1 MNPAMKLNCF
11 PAYLFVSDNANLLD
25 IAESSKV
32 GRFIPYNVDESAVTG
47 YPCGMTY
54 QPAPISHDP
63 HTLPQLPGWV
73 TSGRAKT
80 PETVAFRSGA
90 ALTVLDQLIGD
101 PKFGVPVRLLAN
113 RLALS
118 AATATSKLEG
128 RLAREADIRDA
139 YHLTPPGEAR
149 GPDGDLLAFW
159 RDTVRPRAGETD
171 EIADLVGAEYA
182 GEAGVWLDAGLE
194 RARTHGPL
202 AGSGAVLRDVLHADD
217 RAERVACLLSDIV
230 LARLL
235 NWKTVL
241 PISARRLTKAALRNL
256 TSNGQGAELAVQVR
270 ILESIEKTIRLA
282 RGLACR
288 AEALRVV
295 APKLRAKGSEA
306 AVDLFLTEDAVAPA
320 SMLSPRIR
328 GTNIPMSDRAAR
340 RFCDRLVELGVA
352 QELTGRPTFRL
363 YGIAS

>member
-1 MNPAMKLNCF
+1 
-11 PAYLFVSDNANLLD
+11 
-25 IAESSKV
+25 
-32 GRFIPYNVDESAVTG
+32 
-47 YPCGMTY
+47 MTY
-54 QPAPISHDP
+54 QPATISDDLN
-63 HTLPQLPGWV
+63 TLPQLPGWV
-73 TSGRAKT
+73 TSGGAET
-80 PETVAFRSGA
+80 LETVAFRSGA
-90 ALTVLDQLIGD
+90 ALTVLDQLVSD
-101 PKFGVPVRLLAN
+101 PRHGVPAKLLAN

-159 RDTVRPRAGETD
+159 REAVRLQLRGPK
-171 EIADLVGAEYA
+171 EIADLIGPHLVEDLAD
-182 GEAGVWLDAGLE
+182 WLDIGQD

-202 AGSGAVLRDVLHADD
+202 AGGVEVLRAMLKADD

-230 LARLL
+230 LARAL
-235 NWKTVL
+235 NWKAVL
-241 PISARRLTKAALRNL
+241 PVTAQQLTKGILRDLAAG
-256 TSNGQGAELAVQVR
+256 GQGAKLAVQAR
-270 ILESIEKTIRLA
+270 ILESIRETIRLA
-282 RGLACR
+282 RDLVRR
-288 AEALRVV
+288 AEALRAV
-295 APKLRAKGSEA
+295 APKLRAKGSDA

-328 GTNIPMSDRAAR
+328 GTSIPMTDRAAR

-352 QELTGRPTFRL
+352 RELTGRPTFRL